1 MIGEAPPGVIQPGA
15 SLLHAVD
22 VAGDHGDPVP
32 KLRGVHPS
40 AGQLDGCG
48 QLEDGSGEV
57 LVTLG
62 DGDRP

>member
-1 MIGEAPPGVIQPGA
+1 MASPVIT
-15 SLLHAVD
+15 VI
-22 VAGDHGDPVP
+22 
-32 KLRGVHPS
+32 RCPS
-40 AGQLDGCG
+40 SAAATRVRVQRDGCG

>member
-1 MIGEAPPGVIQPGA
+1 
-15 SLLHAVD
+15 
-22 VAGDHGDPVP
+22 VP
-32 KLRGVHPS
+32 KLGGGHPG